1 MAWFK
6 PHSLLDTLFE
16 GGLILK
22 GVTGIA
28 EFIGAIILI
37 AIPEHFANSMTM
49 NFVSILPKGFIT
61 NMILESEHSLWSGQ
75 HTFAIAFLL
84 VHAGVKFVIVVGL
97 LRNQRW
103 AYPFSLVAL
112 AVMIAYQ
119 SYDLVHKFS
128 IVMFIITV
136 FDIFIIWLVWREY
149 QKLPQITTEANVS
162 TDGEAT

>member
-22 GVTGIA
+22 GLTGIA
-28 EFIGAIILI
+28 ELIGAIILI
-37 AIPEHFANSMTM
+37 AIPESVANSMVL
-49 NFVSILPKGFIT
+49 NGVSILPKGIIANT
-61 NMILESEHSLWSGQ
+61 ILDSEHSLWTGQ

-84 VHAGVKFVIVVGL
+84 VHAGVKFVIVIGL

-112 AVMIAYQ
+112 ALMITYQ
-119 SYDLVHKFS
+119 CYDMAHKFS
-128 IVMFIITV
+128 VLMFVITV
-136 FDIFIIWLVWREY
+136 FDIFIIWLVYREY
-149 QKLPQITTEANVS
+149 KKLPSGPTEALGV
-162 TDGEAT
+162 DEGATT